1 MQTGPNGGAT
11 CPGLLPSRLWAT
23 VPPSSGGGGGGWR
36 KPGPRA
42 PVQDVVWPPRAQA
55 PVWQGPD
62 ETPLTLWPPKPEGV
76 SAQPGSRGCGGW
88 AWGCCASGAAQPRNR
103 PQHDRLDPEG
113 GRRMQLAFTWIPA
126 PAHLGPTLFL
136 GPSPSGHT
144 THPFQAPGPEQQED
158 RAGQAR

>member
-23 VPPSSGGGGGGWR
+23 VPPSSGRGRGGR

-42 PVQDVVWPPRAQA
+42 PVQDVVWPPRARA

-62 ETPLTLWPPKPEGV
+62 ETPLNLWPPKPEGV

-88 AWGCCASGAAQPRNR
+88 AWGCCASSAAQPRNR

-158 RAGQAR
+158 GAGQAR